1 MHMNRL
7 RPWLLSLV
15 CLLGSSGVLGAS
27 LRDKLSAYVYQDIR
41 QLVRLVEEA
50 AALIESSGT
59 ATLPTFGTKNSK
71 WFNEE
76 NYLFVYDEQG
86 INVFH
91 PVEPHL
97 QGQDLSALKD
107 MEGKP
112 VVASLM
118 AIARKPEPDAS
129 GWIFYLWEEPGHM
142 LPVWKGSYVRKA
154 VAPDGEVYLVG
165 SGLYN
170 IKIEKT
176 FIQASVDQAAV
187 LILQLGKEAAFEQ
200 LRRIACPLHVMDSYI
215 HVTDEEGNVLVDPL
229 FPNLPHKRNI
239 AKQLDLIGKNVFQ
252 ETRAVLGDKES
263 TWSSFTAAKP
273 GSGLPEKN
281 LIYTRKIRAGDEI
294 FYVGAGYVP
303 ASPIWLK

>member
-1 MHMNRL
+1 MNRL
-7 RPWLLSLV
+7 HPWLLSLV
-15 CLLGSSGVLGAS
+15 CLLGISVVLGAG
-27 LRDKLSAYVYQDIR
+27 LQDKLAAYVYQDNR

-50 AALIESSGT
+50 AALIESRGT
-59 ATLPTFGTKNSK
+59 AAVSAFGTRDSK

-112 VVASLM
+112 VVATLM
-118 AIARKPEPDAS
+118 AIARQPEPDAS

-142 LPVWKGSYVRKA
+142 RPVWKGSYVRKA
-154 VAPDGEVYLVG
+154 VAPDGKVYLVG

-176 FIQASVDQAAV
+176 FIQDSVDRAAV
-187 LILQLGKEAAFEQ
+187 LIQQLGKEAAFEQ
-200 LRRIACPLHVMDSYI
+200 LRRVASPLHVMDSYI

-229 FPNLPHKRNI
+229 FPNLLHPRNI
-239 AKQLDLIGKNVFQ
+239 ATQVDLIGKNVFQ
-252 ETRAVLGDKES
+252 ETLAALRDKEA
-263 TWSSFTAAKP
+263 TWTSFTAAKP

-281 LIYTRKIRAGDEI
+281 MIYTRRVRLGDEI

-303 ASPIWLK
+303 ASPIWLE

>member
-1 MHMNRL
+1 MNRL
-7 RPWLLSLV
+7 HPWLLSLA
-15 CLLGSSGVLGAS
+15 CLLGGSVVLGAG
-27 LRDKLSAYVYQDIR
+27 LQDKLAAYVYQDNR

-59 ATLPTFGTKNSK
+59 AAVPTFATKDSK

-107 MEGKP
+107 MEGKL
-112 VVASLM
+112 VVATLM
-118 AIARKPEPDAS
+118 GIARQPEPDAS

-154 VAPDGEVYLVG
+154 VAPEGKVYLVG

-176 FIQASVDQAAV
+176 FIQDSVDRAAV
-187 LILQLGKEAAFEQ
+187 LIQQLGKEAAFEQ
-200 LRRIACPLHVMDSYI
+200 LRRVASPLHVMDSYI

-229 FPNLPHKRNI
+229 FPNLLHKRNI
-239 AKQLDLIGKNVFQ
+239 ANQRDVIGKNVFQ
-252 ETRAVLGDKES
+252 DTRAALRDKEA

-281 LIYTRKIRAGDEI
+281 MIYTRKVRLGDEI

-303 ASPIWLK
+303 AAPIWLE